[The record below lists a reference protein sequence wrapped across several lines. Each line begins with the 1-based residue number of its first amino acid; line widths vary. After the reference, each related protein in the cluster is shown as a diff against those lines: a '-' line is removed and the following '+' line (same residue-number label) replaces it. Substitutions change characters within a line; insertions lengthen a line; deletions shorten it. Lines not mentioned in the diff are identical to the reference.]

1 MNGPL
6 PGGGARTC
14 LAPERAPF
22 IHEIGT
28 FHSQNWNV
36 PILLLLDNHIQ
47 LQRPLAEKNKKK
59 IKRAE
64 LQETKKNLN
73 KNRKMKIHNTMSNYK
88 SVKI

>member
-1 MNGPL
+1 MSEWPSA
-6 PGGGARTC
+6 GGGARTC

-22 IHEIGT
+22 IHKIGT

-47 LQRPLAEKNKKK
+47 LQRPLAENKKK
-59 IKRAE
+59 KKRAE
-64 LQETKKNLN
+64 LQETKKILN